1 VTGIPYVHPTGCD
14 SCRIALARTEVD
26 SIRLGDP
33 IAGFWKSAALVLAVL
48 VPLWLVYRGA
58 SD

>member
-1 VTGIPYVHPTGCD
+1 
-14 SCRIALARTEVD
+14 VD

-33 IAGFWKSAALVLAVL
+33 IAGFWKSVVLVLAVL